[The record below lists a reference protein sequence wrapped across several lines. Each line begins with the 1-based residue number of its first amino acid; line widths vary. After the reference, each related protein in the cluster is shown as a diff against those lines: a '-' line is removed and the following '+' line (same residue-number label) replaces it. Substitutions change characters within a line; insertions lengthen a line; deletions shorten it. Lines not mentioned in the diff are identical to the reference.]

1 MKAYHYALIASLI
14 SSASIAWHRM
24 GDFTLELSLTKDD
37 VNNPSR
43 TQDEEAEL
51 TLKMFDCPECGLPAE
66 IAGMAMDIQ
75 EDGTAFPCYIVNCF
89 GEHSMIA
96 VTPEWL
102 EENALEKR

>member
-1 MKAYHYALIASLI
+1 MKAYHYALIASFV
-14 SSASIAWHRM
+14 SGASIAWHRI
-24 GDFTLELSLTKDD
+24 GGFKFEVSLTPNDLS
-37 VNNPSR
+37 NPQ
-43 TQDEEAEL
+43 TVEDEDAEL
-51 TLKMFDCPECGLPAE
+51 ALKMFDCPECALPAE

-89 GEHSMIA
+89 GEHNMIA